1 MALLRFGTLLL
12 LCAPSAAH
20 RAVTHVNHL
29 DSESAEVLQAAK
41 PPPEKLTPLQW
52 RLQLIPDTACG
63 DEKYTKKG
71 AILQR
76 ACSGGAIKKYRPN
89 PIITFQEFADELD
102 KSGPV
107 NPATTSACWLE
118 KLDVW
123 CSVVIRTCRWRTA
136 SMVGQESQ
144 TSPSNL
150 SPASV
155 TVASLNWLRPQAFG
169 ITRRTATDGSPRW
182 QAGCSDQLVIEHRLR
197 CFVS

>member
-102 KSGPV
+102 KSGDKNLPLENGV
-107 NPATTSACWLE
+107 NGWTGIT
-118 KLDVW
+118 DV
-123 CSVVIRTCRWRTA
+123 SV
-136 SMVGQESQ
+136 E
-144 TSPSNL
+144 
-150 SPASV
+150 SV
-155 TVASLNWLRPQAFG
+155 TCISYRSFTKLAQATSLWHHEKNG
-169 ITRRTATDGSPRW
+169 NRW
-182 QAGCSDQLVIEHRLR
+182 FSTLAGRLQ
-197 CFVS
+197 